1 MVNKKT
7 IGLAL
12 MAGGI
17 TVLVMALA
25 ADMVGLGVEA
35 GFGYK
40 QIAGSITG
48 VVLAVAG
55 IISEIK
61 NRSVLLYLIVGFL
74 FDYHF
79 SPESG
84 EITANLHRKFHVV
97 FGGDVHAKILSIY
110 PML

>member
-1 MVNKKT
+1 MGNKKT

-40 QIAGSITG
+40 QIAGSIVG
-48 VVLAVAG
+48 VVIAVAG
-55 IISEIK
+55 IIIRNQK
-61 NRSVLLYLIVGFL
+61 
-74 FDYHF
+74 
-79 SPESG
+79 
-84 EITANLHRKFHVV
+84 
-97 FGGDVHAKILSIY
+97 
-110 PML
+110 